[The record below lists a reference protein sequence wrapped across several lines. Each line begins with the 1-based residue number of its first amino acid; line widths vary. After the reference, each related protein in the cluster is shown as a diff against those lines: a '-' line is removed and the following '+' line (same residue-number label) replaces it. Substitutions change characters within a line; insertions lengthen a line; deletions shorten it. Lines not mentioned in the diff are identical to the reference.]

1 MKKIIAMAIASLC
14 MALSSLSVL
23 AQSAR
28 RIVVSGLITDAE
40 SGETL
45 IGAGAQYGKT
55 GTVTN
60 DFGFYTLT
68 LPSNADSVKFV
79 CLGYQSI
86 TVKLNA
92 KDTTLNVKLV
102 PGIALKEAVVTARK
116 ETGAKATKMS
126 AIEMPVNVIKN
137 APAIFGEPDV
147 MKTLQLLP
155 GVQGGV
161 DGFAGLYVRGGG
173 PDENLLLLDGIPVYN
188 ADHMLGIFSIFQ
200 TEAVKNV
207 TLHKGAFPAR
217 YGGRISSIIDVRTK
231 DGNMYETH
239 GSVGVSMLCDK
250 VHLEGPIVK
259 GKTSYSI
266 SARGMHTILIE
277 PILKI
282 AKMDVNYYF
291 YDVDAK
297 LTHRFSDK
305 DRLYFNIYSGADDMH
320 YNYKEKY
327 SFEGEEGTESMNL
340 GTKWGNTVAALRWN
354 HVLTGNMFVNTT
366 VAYSHYKMGMGT
378 AMTSDETDENG
389 LPSKAKYGFDYN
401 SGMQD
406 IIAKADFDYTPAY
419 NHRIK
424 FGGEYSFHIFTPETF
439 TAMTREIEGGVT
451 QIDTV
456 FNLSSSPVQT
466 GHEAGIY
473 IEDEMDLGEHFVLDP
488 GLRVSMFS
496 TQGKPYF
503 SVEPRLN
510 AKWMPTPE
518 FSVKAA
524 YSRMSQYIHLLS
536 TSMISLPI
544 DLWVPITKN
553 IHPETS
559 DQYSLGFY
567 YTGLP
572 GWEFS
577 VEGYFKSMKNVL
589 EYKEGVSFM
598 FDSDGWENKVETGT
612 GRTMGLEVFI
622 EKTAGKT
629 TGWLAYTLAKSD
641 RLFETIN
648 HGERFPYK
656 YDRRHN
662 VNIVVNHQF
671 SKVFDMSVTWNFASG
686 GTTTLPERRVVMT
699 TPNGYPYQYVDF
711 VSGRNN
717 YRLPPSHSLNLGFN
731 LHRKH
736 KRGEGIWN
744 LSIYNV
750 YNYMNPTL
758 VIKTSDW
765 VERRLPDGEGGYIN
779 QYVSVPQLKKVTL
792 LPIFPSFGYTR
803 TF

>member
-1 MKKIIAMAIASLC
+1 MKVKLIFFAALALC
-14 MALSSLSVL
+14 SVQMF
-23 AQSAR
+23 AQSSR
-28 RIVVSGLITDAE
+28 KIVVSGLITDAE
-40 SGETL
+40 TGETL
-45 IGAGAQYGKT
+45 IGAGAVSGKS
-55 GTVTN
+55 GAVTN

-68 LPSNADSVKFV
+68 LPSGADSVKFV
-79 CLGYQSI
+79 CMGYQTQ
-86 TVKLNA
+86 TVKLA
-92 KDTTLNVKLV
+92 ARDTVLNVRLV
-102 PGIALKEAVVTARK
+102 PGLALKEAVVTARK

-126 AIEMPVNVIKN
+126 AIEVPVSVIKN

-147 MKTLQLLP
+147 MKALQLLP

-217 YGGRISSIIDVRTK
+217 YGGRVSSIIDVRTK

-250 VHLEGPIVK
+250 VHIEGPLVK
-259 GKTSYSI
+259 GKTSYSL

-277 PILKI
+277 PVLKQSQT
-282 AKMDVNYYF
+282 DVNYYF

-305 DRLYFNIYSGADDMH
+305 DRLYFNVYSGADDMH
-320 YNYKEKY
+320 CKYKDEY
-327 SFEGEEGTESMNL
+327 LIGDDGYRGSESVNIGM
-340 GTKWGNTVAALRWN
+340 KWGNTVAALRWN
-354 HVLTGNMFVNTT
+354 HVLSGNLFSNTT

-378 AMTSDETDENG
+378 SMKSDDIDENG
-389 LPSKAKYGFDYN
+389 LPSKTRYGLDYN

-406 IIAKADFDYTPAY
+406 IIVKADFDYTPVY
-419 NHRIK
+419 SHRIK
-424 FGGEYSFHIFTPETF
+424 FGAEYSYHIFRPETL
-439 TAMTREIEGGVT
+439 TAMTQEIEGGVT
-451 QIDTV
+451 QIDT
-456 FNLSSSPVQT
+456 LMKLKSSSIQI

-473 IEDEMDLGEHFVLDP
+473 VEDEMDLGEHFVLDP
-488 GLRVSMFS
+488 GLRLSVFS
-496 TQGKPYF
+496 TQGKNYF
-503 SVEPRLN
+503 TFEPRLN
-510 AKWMPTPE
+510 AKWMPFE
-518 FSVKAA
+518 NFSVKAA
-524 YSRMSQYIHLLS
+524 YSRMSQFIHLLS
-536 TSMISLPI
+536 SSMISLPI
-544 DLWVPITKN
+544 DLWVPITKS
-553 IHPETS
+553 IRPETS
-559 DQYSLGFY
+559 DQYSLGLY

-577 VEGYFKSMKNVL
+577 VEGYYKNMQNVL
-589 EYKEGVSFM
+589 EYKEGISFM
-598 FDSDGWENKVETGT
+598 FDSSGWENKVEVGT
-612 GRTMGLEVFI
+612 GRTMGLEFFI
-622 EKTAGKT
+622 EKTGGRT

-641 RLFETIN
+641 RLFTTIN
-648 HGERFPYK
+648 YGERFPYK

-662 VNIVVNHQF
+662 VNLVVNHQF
-671 SKVFDMSVTWNFASG
+671 SKVFDMCLTWNFASG

-699 TPNGYPYQYVDF
+699 TPNGFPYQYVDY

-717 YRLPPSHSLNLGFN
+717 YRLPPSHTLNLGFN

-736 KRGEGIWN
+736 RRGEGIWN
-744 LSIYNV
+744 LSVYNV

-765 VERRLPDGEGGYIN
+765 MERRIPTGDGGYVTES
-779 QYVSVPQLKKVTL
+779 VSVPVLKKVTL
-792 LPIFPSFGYTR
+792 LPFFPSFGYTI